1 LLEQQIMTQKT
12 STTHKPTATISRRHW
27 LPLKRRIQRGEV
39 SWLSGEG
46 MIILS
51 TGNFPIGAEV
61 SVNIRTNDHK
71 IKRLPAAIV
80 RAEPAGS
87 HTRYSLRFH
96 KDRLASAD
104 KGLTVRLLNYLAH
117 QFQS

>member
-1 LLEQQIMTQKT
+1 M
-12 STTHKPTATISRRHW
+12 AVRGRHDYIIDRKFSDW
-27 LPLKRRIQRGEV
+27 RRGERKY
-39 SWLSGEG
+39 SHQRHE
-46 MIILS
+46 
-51 TGNFPIGAEV
+51 
-61 SVNIRTNDHK
+61 

-117 QFQS
+117 QYQS

>member
-1 LLEQQIMTQKT
+1 
-12 STTHKPTATISRRHW
+12 
-27 LPLKRRIQRGEV
+27 
-39 SWLSGEG
+39 
-46 MIILS
+46 
-51 TGNFPIGAEV
+51 
-61 SVNIRTNDHK
+61 
-71 IKRLPAAIV
+71 LPAAIV

-117 QFQS
+117 QYQS